1 MRRKLLLTVLLLPLF
16 VISGEILQLQCIPS
30 PNLLKNANF
39 KGINEKKE
47 PVAWT
52 FDNCS
57 KSPLFKSQI
66 TRHPEGNYLSVS
78 TDWQKFGY
86 WLQKVAI
93 RDGTSYLAS
102 VEVQSDAPTPAMWLK
117 CQAKNDK
124 SKKVEYVVKT
134 YLYHSQERKDLLKDF
149 IDEKLINTLDS
160 QTWNRIGKEIR
171 IPRNSSMN
179 TFDVRIG
186 ICGGNAGIARFRNP
200 VFRESKATLKITVH
214 GKNWNSVTIR
224 DAKPETVKL
233 DPAKNKQCVSVV
245 LPSARRIYKVEL
257 SGNDQKI
264 SREVT
269 ND

>member
-16 VISGEILQLQCIPS
+16 VISGEILQLQFIPS

-66 TRHPEGNYLSVS
+66 TRHPDGNYLSIN

-102 VEVQSDAPTPAMWLK
+102 VEVQSDAPTPAMWLM
-117 CQAKNDK
+117 CQAKNNK
-124 SKKVEYVVKT
+124 TQKVDYVVKT

-149 IDEKLINTLDS
+149 IDSNLINTLDS
-160 QTWNRIGKEIR
+160 KSWNRIGKEIR
-171 IPRNSSMN
+171 IPRNNSMN

-200 VFRESKATLKITVH
+200 VFRKSEATLQIII
-214 GKNWNSVTIR
+214 N
-224 DAKPETVKL
+224 
-233 DPAKNKQCVSVV
+233 
-245 LPSARRIYKVEL
+245 
-257 SGNDQKI
+257 
-264 SREVT
+264 
-269 ND
+269 